1 MTENPSKK
9 YHIYIK
15 FDNVAEELIILSMR
29 FFLSLFM
36 VMFIAS
42 CVTPEQGPPSMPE
55 RPSKPAVS
63 RNQVLSSDL
72 PRDEQNRKA
81 IEIFKEMYE
90 LEKTTPREEIPSAM
104 IEGYLRIIREYP
116 KSALA
121 EEAHWKVIK
130 MYLRNFNPPK
140 RKEAEELYERF
151 LENYPDSVI
160 LPQAQLELLQFYGRQ
175 RMWREILILSA
186 SITRVNR
193 DKPPLLPLFYY
204 AEANYQLDRKDEAAR
219 AFELVAERIPRNSS
233 LTPRTKERLQE
244 LMPEKTFPQ
253 WQEAKPAGSLKG
265 QTVSGGTVGGTTVG
279 GHSGKSPSRHGLRP
293 GVSQRGIGKR
303 PAGAG
308 LSKPIRRGPIP
319 ATIAPPSASTP
330 LKGKTVS
337 GNTLR

>member
-1 MTENPSKK
+1 MVENPRKK
-9 YHIYIK
+9 YHIYIM
-15 FDNVAEELIILSMR
+15 FDNITEELIILSMR
-29 FFLSLFM
+29 FFPSVLM
-36 VMFIAS
+36 VVFITS

-55 RPSKPAVS
+55 RPSRPAVS
-63 RNQVLSSDL
+63 RNQVLSRDL
-72 PRDEQNRKA
+72 PRDEQNRMA
-81 IEIFKEMYE
+81 IEVFKEMYE
-90 LEKTTPREEIPSAM
+90 LEKSTPREDIPSAM

-116 KSALA
+116 RSALA
-121 EEAHWKVIK
+121 EEGHWKVIK

-151 LENYPDSVI
+151 LGNYPDSVI
-160 LPQAQLELLQFYGRQ
+160 LPQAQIELLQFYGRQ

-186 SITRVNR
+186 SITRSNR

-233 LTPRTKERLQE
+233 LTPRTKERLEE

-253 WQEAKPAGSLKG
+253 WQEAKTAGALRG
-265 QTVSGGTVGGTTVG
+265 QTVSGGTIGGKTVG
-279 GHSGKSPSRHGLRP
+279 SHSGNSSSRHRLRP
-293 GVSQRGIGKR
+293 GVSQRGVGKR

-308 LSKPIRRGPIP
+308 PGKPIRRGPIP
-319 ATIAPPSASTP
+319 ASTAPPSASTP

-337 GNTLR
+337 GTTLR